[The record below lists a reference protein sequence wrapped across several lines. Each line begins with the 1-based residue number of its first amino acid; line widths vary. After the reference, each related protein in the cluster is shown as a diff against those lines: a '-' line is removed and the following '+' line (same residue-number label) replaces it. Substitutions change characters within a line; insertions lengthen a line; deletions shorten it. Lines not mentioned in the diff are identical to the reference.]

1 MPVEFQWASLG
12 IGITALVVAL
22 WAVLRMIWGRPRL
35 IAEFENDA
43 QNQHRSLMVFLKNQP
58 VGWPV
63 KGLGVTR
70 DTIKSLT
77 ASFRISEISRG
88 TIIPVIQAQIYSDSD
103 DNDKGRGRA
112 TLPPTYSVGAS
123 IVVASWDIDNQRVVV
138 PPSRTRTETVLPEGD
153 YEAAILFMVDGQ
165 DKTFARRF
173 GVGQGADDLRWSTP
187 R

>member
-22 WAVLRMIWGRPRL
+22 MATLRMIWGRPRL
-35 IAEFENDA
+35 IAEFENGA
-43 QNQHRSLMVFLKNQP
+43 QGQDRFLVVYLKNPP
-58 VGWPV
+58 VR
-63 KGLGVTR
+63 GLAKALWVTR
-70 DTIKSLT
+70 EPIQSLT

-103 DNDKGRGRA
+103 ETGGGRGRA

-123 IVVASWDIDNQRVVV
+123 IMVARWDIDNQRVVV

-165 DKTFARRF
+165 EKTFARRF